1 MTIRRLAL
9 LTAAAA
15 SLAGSAAAQD
25 GKNFPNKPIRV
36 LVGFTPGG
44 GIDTVARVVAQEAA
58 KEFSVPIIVEN
69 KPGLG
74 GSIAGEA
81 VARAEADGHTLFVTA
96 PGSAVINPHLIKE
109 LGYKFED
116 TKAVTLIGLVPLVVV
131 THPGTNLHALGDLV
145 SQAKASPGKLNYGTV
160 GVGTSNHMATALFE
174 MTAGV
179 QMTHVPYKGPQANT
193 DLLAGRL
200 DLIFDAITTATP
212 FIKENQY
219 RPLAVTTKV
228 RSPML
233 PNVPTIAESGFP
245 DYEASNWYGI
255 VAPAQTPADIVAKLN
270 AAFVKAIRSPEVT
283 KRLEGMGVIVSANSS
298 AEFDQFLATQY
309 RRMGEVVRATGAK
322 PQ

>member
-1 MTIRRLAL
+1 
-9 LTAAAA
+9 
-15 SLAGSAAAQD
+15 
-25 GKNFPNKPIRV
+25 
-36 LVGFTPGG
+36 
-44 GIDTVARVVAQEAA
+44 
-58 KEFSVPIIVEN
+58 
-69 KPGLG
+69 
-74 GSIAGEA
+74 
-81 VARAEADGHTLFVTA
+81 
-96 PGSAVINPHLIKE
+96 
-109 LGYKFED
+109 
-116 TKAVTLIGLVPLVVV
+116 
-131 THPGTNLHALGDLV
+131 
-145 SQAKASPGKLNYGTV
+145 
-160 GVGTSNHMATALFE
+160 MATALFE

-200 DLIFDAITTATP
+200 DLIFDAITTAAP

-255 VAPAQTPADIVAKLN
+255 VAPAQTPPDIVAKLN

-283 KRLEGMGVIVSANSS
+283 KRLEGMGVIVAANSP